1 MSAQKINLF
10 CKHSQNQCIPHS
22 LQDFVQW
29 IEVDFS
35 NWVINKL
42 WNMYHEKSNME
53 HKSQS
58 MKTQI
63 SVEWYFLGNLKMENV
78 GCFLQWTKW
87 LMTAAANP
95 KLVIIQATRD
105 GAGVSAAERDGVAMM
120 LVPSGDCVSDP
131 SPPELNGESVI
142 ANNNSSS
149 WI

>member
-1 MSAQKINLF
+1 MSAQMINLF
-10 CKHSQNQCIPHS
+10 CEHSQNHCIPHS

-42 WNMYHEKSNME
+42 WNMCHEKSNME

-58 MKTQI
+58 KKTQI
-63 SVEWYFLGNLKMENV
+63 SVEWCFLKNLNGNV

-87 LMTAAANP
+87 LMTAAANA

-105 GAGVSAAERDGVAMM
+105 GAGFSAAERDGVDMM
-120 LVPSGDCVSDP
+120 FVPSGDWVSDP